1 MIIILISMII
11 RLMRMILLFP
21 SINSEQAKAFL
32 YLRENDII
40 KIATNPDTILY

>member
-21 SINSEQAKAFL
+21 SINSEQAKAF
-32 YLRENDII
+32 YIYVRM
-40 KIATNPDTILY
+40 ILLK